1 MSWDENW
8 NTRWKKRQNERHLR
22 GRCVEVASMFHGNVL
37 PFKER
42 SRTLNDVIVGETEDA
57 SADVVL

>member
-1 MSWDENW
+1 
-8 NTRWKKRQNERHLR
+8 
-22 GRCVEVASMFHGNVL
+22 MFHGNVL